1 MKEKQT
7 KQHKSSSLE
16 QKYRQ
21 SMTKMQNMLKV
32 TDAIN
37 TAHLAQTQMVK
48 IVLKYEC
55 YCYICDLARQTIR
68 NLDITSNADYLHIV
82 LICS

>member
-21 SMTKMQNMLKV
+21 IMTKMQNMLKV
-32 TDAIN
+32 TDATN

-48 IVLKYEC
+48 IVLEC
-55 YCYICDLARQTIR
+55 YCYIYDLVRQTIR
-68 NLDITSNADYLHIV
+68 NLDITSNADSLHIV